1 VRERVLEGVFQI
13 REQPRLVDELGGLQ
27 VVEPTPERVLRQ
39 LGDCLEQCERHVFAD
54 DGGDLEEAFVP
65 CYAALRMQ
73 ESVKRHAE
81 GVRRETVNQVMG
93 DGIMALFELVAAA
106 NPCRRGCASFA
117 TCASSPGERA
127 RYSDVSLDHSW
138 TGIDLH
144 LDIPA
149 LPVAQLADGS
159 SGAGRART
167 SSQALSPSSARTP
180 TGDQLA
186 EPRSSSHPT
195 CAAL

>member
-1 VRERVLEGVFQI
+1 MRRIPVAEAA
-13 REQPRLVDELGGLQ
+13 PRSLPAPAHPES
-27 VVEPTPERVLRQ
+27 EPGT
-39 LGDCLEQCERHVFAD
+39 
-54 DGGDLEEAFVP
+54 
-65 CYAALRMQ
+65 
-73 ESVKRHAE
+73 
-81 GVRRETVNQVMG
+81 
-93 DGIMALFELVAAA
+93 
-106 NPCRRGCASFA
+106 
-117 TCASSPGERA
+117 
-127 RYSDVSLDHSW
+127 SDVSLDHSW

-186 EPRSSSHPT
+186 EPRSSSHPRAQL
-195 CAAL
+195 CK